1 MGSGSSGLKHS
12 SGSNRLLDGRGFL
25 SPARDF
31 YFRIQ
36 EMQKGRDT
44 QDIFVDAMAIFF
56 FALGVFTFASL
67 LIFSN
72 LVEIDVKGAMGNAGL
87 YVSHSLGSSFG
98 TLSFVFPA
106 LMLYASY
113 VIVKKRPARKIYWK
127 LGSTTLFLLS
137 SATLLGLV
145 YGKNSLLGY
154 SPAGG
159 WLGLAIS
166 REFTQ
171 NILGTFGTYIIVII
185 ITFLC
190 AIVMTETRIASIMK
204 ILESLVRAAHPFV
217 EGALKGASARIID
230 ALKRTAARG
239 GTQTKKKQDA
249 PKPTPASVRAK
260 TAAAEP
266 KQKHD
271 KKTDAEPQIVFTPP
285 APESRT
291 EPEPAEPESRW
302 LDHSLPSIDLLDPK
316 IGTSVEI
323 DKDAMYQKAALI
335 EEKLAD
341 FGVTGKVM
349 EIRPGPVITMF
360 EYKPAPGIK
369 INKISSLEGDLA
381 MGLKAFSIR
390 IIAPIPGKDVVGI
403 EVPNESRETVVL
415 RELFESSSFAEKR
428 SMLTIA
434 LGKDISGRPRYMDLQ
449 TAPHLMI
456 AGTTGS
462 GKSVLLNAAITS
474 LLYRATPYELKMIM
488 IDPKMLELSIYE
500 NIPHLLHPVVTES
513 KKAVAALKWLVVEMD
528 SRYKMLSEEGVRDI
542 DSYNRKLEALEIEE
556 KQLRW
561 LPYIVIIIDELAD
574 LMMVSPS
581 DVKDS
586 IIRLAQK
593 ARAAGIHIIVST
605 QRPSADV
612 VAGLIKAN
620 FPARIS
626 FLVSSKVDS
635 RIILDTGGAETLL
648 GKGDM
653 LFLTSGGGNLLRLQG
668 ALISDDERKRV
679 TDFLRS
685 QADPI
690 YIEEITKDDSEDES
704 AGVSDDEKDELYE
717 TALEIIAETG
727 QASIS
732 MIQRRLKI
740 GYNRAARIVEVM
752 EKEGLIGPQ
761 GAAGKPREVYVNMI
775 KTDAG
780 DPD

>member
-1 MGSGSSGLKHS
+1 M
-12 SGSNRLLDGRGFL
+12 
-25 SPARDF
+25 
-31 YFRIQ
+31 
-36 EMQKGRDT
+36 EKGKDT
-44 QDIFVDAMAIFF
+44 QGIFVDVMAVFF
-56 FALGVFTFASL
+56 FALGVFTFVSL
-67 LIFSN
+67 LVFSN
-72 LVEIDVKGAMGNAGL
+72 LLEIDAEGAMGNAGL

-98 TLSFVFPA
+98 VLSFVLPV
-106 LMLYASY
+106 LMFYSSY
-113 VIVKKRPARKIYWK
+113 VILRKQPAQKIYWK
-127 LGSTTLFLLS
+127 LGSTIIFLLS
-137 SATLLGLV
+137 STTLLGLV
-145 YGKNSLLGY
+145 YGKSSLLGY
-154 SPAGG
+154 SPAAG

-166 REFTQ
+166 RELAQ
-171 NILGTFGTYIIVII
+171 NILGTLGTYIIAIIVIFLSVII
-185 ITFLC
+185 TTETKIARVVQIIRFLC
-190 AIVMTETRIASIMK
+190 S
-204 ILESLVRAAHPFV
+204 
-217 EGALKGASARIID
+217 GALKKVFTAIATLRH
-230 ALKRTAARG
+230 TAAKKSRG
-239 GTQTKKKQDA
+239 RKKQDA
-249 PKPTPASVRAK
+249 PQTAPRTVRAP
-260 TAAAEP
+260 AATRKQEP
-266 KQKHD
+266 D
-271 KKTDAEPQIVFTPP
+271 RKTDAEPQIVFTPP
-285 APESRT
+285 APDTKAES
-291 EPEPAEPESRW
+291 EPPVSKSRS
-302 LDHSLPSIDLLDPK
+302 LDFSLPPIDLLDPK
-316 IGTSVEI
+316 IDTSVEI
-323 DKDAMYQKAALI
+323 DKEVMYHKATLI

-360 EYKPAPGIK
+360 EYRPAPGIK

-381 MGLKAFSIR
+381 MGLKALSIR

-415 RELFESSSFAEKR
+415 RELFESSSFMAQK

-434 LGKDISGRPRYMDLQ
+434 LGKDISGKPRYMDLQ

-474 LLYRATPYELKMIM
+474 LLYRATPHELKLIM

-500 NIPHLLHPVVTES
+500 DIPHLLHPVVTES
-513 KKAVAALKWLVVEMD
+513 KKAVAALKWLVEEMD
-528 SRYKMLSEEGVRDI
+528 SRYGMLSEEGVRDI
-542 DSYNRKLEALEIEE
+542 DSYNRKLEPLETEE

-561 LPYIVIIIDELAD
+561 LPYIVVIIDELAD

-620 FPARIS
+620 FPARVS

-653 LFLTSGGGNLLRLQG
+653 LFLASGGSNLLRLQG

-685 QADPI
+685 QADPV
-690 YIEEITKDDSEDES
+690 YIEEITRDDSDDEN
-704 AGVSDDEKDELYE
+704 AGVDEDEKDELYE
-717 TALEIIAETG
+717 TALGIIAETG

-740 GYNRAARIVEVM
+740 GYNRAARIVEIM

-775 KTDAG
+775 KADREN
-780 DPD
+780 PD

>member
-1 MGSGSSGLKHS
+1 MV
-12 SGSNRLLDGRGFL
+12 
-25 SPARDF
+25 RD
-31 YFRIQ
+31 
-36 EMQKGRDT
+36 RDT
-44 QDIFVDAMAIFF
+44 KDLFVEVMAVFF
-56 FALGVFTFASL
+56 FALAVFVFVSL
-67 LIFSN
+67 LVSSN
-72 LVEIDVKGAMGNAGL
+72 LIGIDTKNAMGNAGL
-87 YVSHSLGSSFG
+87 YTARSLGMSFG
-98 TLSFVFPA
+98 ALSFVFPV
-106 LMLYASY
+106 LMFYSSYAVFNKLS
-113 VIVKKRPARKIYWK
+113 ARTIYWK
-127 LGSTTLFLLS
+127 LFSTVVFLLS
-137 SATLLGLV
+137 STTLLGLSFAE
-145 YGKNSLLGY
+145 NSLLGY

-159 WLGLAIS
+159 WIGLAVS
-166 REFTQ
+166 REFNQ
-171 NILGTFGTYIIVII
+171 NISGTLGTYFIATVIM
-185 ITFLC
+185 FLSVLM
-190 AIVMTETRIASIMK
+190 ITETNIS
-204 ILESLVRAAHPFV
+204 RAVQIIHLLRT
-217 EGALKGASARIID
+217 ALKKIILYLN
-230 ALKRTAARG
+230 ALIPTVAENIRRAE
-239 GTQTKKKQDA
+239 KKQQG
-249 PKPTPASVRAK
+249 PRRPPQRTTPS
-260 TAAAEP
+260 TAE
-266 KQKHD
+266 
-271 KKTDAEPQIVFTPP
+271 KKSESMAQTHTEPQIVFTPTV
-285 APESRT
+285 PEKKS
-291 EPEPAEPESRW
+291 ESMTPVQQSTW
-302 LDHSLPSIDLLDPK
+302 LDFSLPPVDLLDPK
-316 IGTSVEI
+316 TETLIKI
-323 DKDAMYQKAALI
+323 DEEAMYQKASLI
-335 EEKLAD
+335 EQKLAD
-341 FGVTGKVM
+341 FGVKGKVM

-369 INKISSLEGDLA
+369 INKIASLEGDLA

-403 EVPNESRETVVL
+403 EVPNETRETVVL
-415 RELFESSSFAEKR
+415 RELFESSAFMQKK

-434 LGKDISGRPRYMDLQ
+434 LGKDISGRPRYMNLQ

-474 LLYRATPYELKMIM
+474 LLYGATPYELKMIM

-500 NIPHLLHPVVTES
+500 GIPHLLHPVVTES
-513 KKAVAALKWLVVEMD
+513 RKAVAALKWLVEEMD

-542 DSYNRKLEALEIEE
+542 ESYNRNLEALDIKE
-556 KQLRW
+556 KEMRW
-561 LPYIVIIIDELAD
+561 LPYIVVIIDELAD
-574 LMMVSPS
+574 LMMVAPG

-653 LFLTSGGGNLLRLQG
+653 LFLASGGSNLIRLQG

-685 QADPI
+685 QANPV
-690 YIEEITKDDSEDES
+690 YIEEITRDDSDDES
-704 AGVSDDEKDELYE
+704 GAAGEYEKDELYE

-727 QASIS
+727 QVSIS

-740 GYNRAARIVEVM
+740 GYNRAARIVETM

-761 GAAGKPREVYVNMI
+761 GAAGKPREVYVEMI
-775 KTDAG
+775 KTERSERN
-780 DPD
+780 

>member
-1 MGSGSSGLKHS
+1 
-12 SGSNRLLDGRGFL
+12 
-25 SPARDF
+25 
-31 YFRIQ
+31 
-36 EMQKGRDT
+36 MQKGRDT
-44 QDIFVDAMAIFF
+44 QGVFVDVMAVFF
-56 FALGVFTFASL
+56 FALGVFTFVSL
-67 LIFSN
+67 LVFSN
-72 LVEIDVKGAMGNAGL
+72 LIEIDVKGAMGGAGL

-98 TLSFVFPA
+98 TLSFVFPV
-106 LMLYASY
+106 LMFYASY
-113 VIVKKRPARKIYWK
+113 VILRKQPAKKIYWK
-127 LGSTTLFLLS
+127 LGSTIIFLLS
-137 SATLLGLV
+137 STTLLGLV
-145 YGKNSLLGY
+145 YGKSSLLGY

-166 REFTQ
+166 REFAQ
-171 NILGTFGTYIIVII
+171 NILGTFGTYIVVIIVIFLSVI
-185 ITFLC
+185 IT
-190 AIVMTETRIASIMK
+190 TETKIATVVK
-204 ILESLVRAAHPFV
+204 IIRLLFS
-217 EGALKGASARIID
+217 GALKAVLAPIGALR
-230 ALKRTAARG
+230 RTAARR
-239 GTQTKKKQDA
+239 GTRGKKRQDS
-249 PKPTPASVRAK
+249 PKATPSAAK
-260 TAAAEP
+260 TAPPER
-266 KQKHD
+266 KQQPDEKAD
-271 KKTDAEPQIVFTPP
+271 TEPQIVFTPP
-285 APESRT
+285 APDSKA
-291 EPEPAEPESRW
+291 EPAHTAPESRW
-302 LDHSLPSIDLLDPK
+302 LDFSLPGIDLLDPK
-316 IGTSVEI
+316 IDTSVEI
-323 DKDAMYQKAALI
+323 DKEAMYHKATLI

-381 MGLKAFSIR
+381 MGLKALSIR

-403 EVPNESRETVVL
+403 EVPNESREIVVL
-415 RELFESSSFAEKR
+415 RELFESSSFTEKK

-434 LGKDISGRPRYMDLQ
+434 LGKDISGKPRYMDLQ

-500 NIPHLLHPVVTES
+500 DIPHLLHPVVTES
-513 KKAVAALKWLVVEMD
+513 KKAVAALKWLVGEMD
-528 SRYKMLSEEGVRDI
+528 SRYRMLSEEGVRDI

-561 LPYIVIIIDELAD
+561 LPYIVVIIDELAD

-653 LFLTSGGGNLLRLQG
+653 LFLASGGSNLLRLQG

-685 QADPI
+685 QADPV
-690 YIEEITKDDSEDES
+690 YIEEITKDDPDDES
-704 AGVSDDEKDELYE
+704 AGVSEDEKDELYE
-717 TALEIIAETG
+717 TALGIIAETG

-740 GYNRAARIVEVM
+740 GYNRAARIVETM

-761 GAAGKPREVYVNMI
+761 GAAGKPREVYVDMI
-775 KTDAG
+775 KADRG
-780 DPD
+780 NSD

>member
-1 MGSGSSGLKHS
+1 MV
-12 SGSNRLLDGRGFL
+12 
-25 SPARDF
+25 RD
-31 YFRIQ
+31 
-36 EMQKGRDT
+36 RDT
-44 QDIFVDAMAIFF
+44 KDLFVEVMAVFF
-56 FALGVFTFASL
+56 FALAVFVFVSL
-67 LIFSN
+67 LVSSN
-72 LVEIDVKGAMGNAGL
+72 LIGIDTKNAMGNAGL
-87 YVSHSLGSSFG
+87 YTARSLGMSFG
-98 TLSFVFPA
+98 ALSFVFPV
-106 LMLYASY
+106 LMFYSSYAVFNKLS
-113 VIVKKRPARKIYWK
+113 ARTIYWK
-127 LGSTTLFLLS
+127 LFSTVVFLLS
-137 SATLLGLV
+137 STTLLGLSFAE
-145 YGKNSLLGY
+145 NSLLGY

-159 WLGLAIS
+159 WIGLAVS
-166 REFTQ
+166 REFNQ
-171 NILGTFGTYIIVII
+171 NISGTLGTYFIATVIM
-185 ITFLC
+185 FLSVLM
-190 AIVMTETRIASIMK
+190 ITETNIS
-204 ILESLVRAAHPFV
+204 RAVQIIHLLRT
-217 EGALKGASARIID
+217 ALKKIILYLN
-230 ALKRTAARG
+230 ALIPTVAENIRRAE
-239 GTQTKKKQDA
+239 KKQQG
-249 PKPTPASVRAK
+249 PRRPPQRTTPS
-260 TAAAEP
+260 TAE
-266 KQKHD
+266 
-271 KKTDAEPQIVFTPP
+271 KKSESMAQTHTEPQIVFTPTV
-285 APESRT
+285 PEKKS
-291 EPEPAEPESRW
+291 ESMTPVQQSTW
-302 LDHSLPSIDLLDPK
+302 LDFSLPPVDLLDPK
-316 IGTSVEI
+316 TESLIKI
-323 DKDAMYQKAALI
+323 DEEAMYQKASLI
-335 EEKLAD
+335 EQKLAD
-341 FGVTGKVM
+341 FGVKGKVM

-369 INKISSLEGDLA
+369 INKIASLEGDLA

-403 EVPNESRETVVL
+403 EVPNETRETVVL
-415 RELFESSSFAEKR
+415 RELFESSAFMQKK

-434 LGKDISGRPRYMDLQ
+434 LGKDISGRPRYMNLQ

-474 LLYRATPYELKMIM
+474 LLYGATPYELKMIM

-500 NIPHLLHPVVTES
+500 GIPHLLHPVVTES
-513 KKAVAALKWLVVEMD
+513 RKAVAALKWLVEEMD

-542 DSYNRKLEALEIEE
+542 ESYNRNLEALDIKE
-556 KQLRW
+556 KEMRW
-561 LPYIVIIIDELAD
+561 LPYIVVIIDELAD
-574 LMMVSPS
+574 LMMVAPG

-653 LFLTSGGGNLLRLQG
+653 LFLASGGSNLIRLQG

-685 QADPI
+685 QANPV
-690 YIEEITKDDSEDES
+690 YIEEITRDDSDDES
-704 AGVSDDEKDELYE
+704 GAAGEYEKDELYE

-727 QASIS
+727 QVSIS

-740 GYNRAARIVEVM
+740 GYNRAARIVETM

-761 GAAGKPREVYVNMI
+761 GAAGKPREVYVEMI
-775 KTDAG
+775 KTERSERN
-780 DPD
+780 

>member
-1 MGSGSSGLKHS
+1 MEKSK
-12 SGSNRLLDGRGFL
+12 
-25 SPARDF
+25 
-31 YFRIQ
+31 
-36 EMQKGRDT
+36 DT
-44 QDIFVDAMAIFF
+44 QGIFVDVMAVFF
-56 FALGVFTFASL
+56 FALGVFTFVSL
-67 LIFSN
+67 LVFSN
-72 LVEIDVKGAMGNAGL
+72 LLEIDAKGAMGNAGL

-98 TLSFVFPA
+98 TLSFVFPV
-106 LMLYASY
+106 LMFYASY
-113 VIVKKRPARKIYWK
+113 VILRKQPAQKIYWK
-127 LGSTTLFLLS
+127 LCSAIIFLLS
-137 SATLLGLV
+137 STTLLGLA
-145 YGKNSLLGY
+145 YGKSSLLGY

-159 WLGLAIS
+159 WLGLVIS
-166 REFTQ
+166 QEFTR
-171 NILGTFGTYIIVII
+171 NVSGTLGTYIIAIIVIFISVII
-185 ITFLC
+185 TTEIKLTRVAKIIRLLC
-190 AIVMTETRIASIMK
+190 S
-204 ILESLVRAAHPFV
+204 
-217 EGALKGASARIID
+217 GALKRILAPIGALRRAGAGKTPGR
-230 ALKRTAARG
+230 
-239 GTQTKKKQDA
+239 KKQDA
-249 PKPTPASVRAK
+249 PRTAPHETKAT
-260 TAAAEP
+260 TAAQKQEP
-266 KQKHD
+266 AGEI
-271 KKTDAEPQIVFTPP
+271 DAEPQIVFTPP
-285 APESRT
+285 APEKKA
-291 EPEPAEPESRW
+291 EEQPPAPENIW
-302 LDHSLPSIDLLDPK
+302 LDFSLPPIDLLDPK
-316 IGTSVEI
+316 IDTSVEI
-323 DKDAMYQKAALI
+323 DKDAMYQKATLI

-369 INKISSLEGDLA
+369 INRISSLEGDLA
-381 MGLKAFSIR
+381 MGLKALSIR

-403 EVPNESRETVVL
+403 EVPNESREIVVL
-415 RELFESSSFAEKR
+415 RELFESSSFAAQK

-434 LGKDISGRPRYMDLQ
+434 LGKDISGKPRYMDLQ

-474 LLYRATPYELKMIM
+474 LLYRATPYELKLIM

-500 NIPHLLHPVVTES
+500 DIPHLLHPVVTES
-513 KKAVAALKWLVVEMD
+513 KKAVAALKWLVEEMD
-528 SRYKMLSEEGVRDI
+528 SRYSMLSEEGVRDI

-561 LPYIVIIIDELAD
+561 LPYIVVIIDELAD
-574 LMMVSPS
+574 LMMVSPA

-653 LFLTSGGGNLLRLQG
+653 LFLTSGGANLLRLQG
-668 ALISDDERKRV
+668 ALISDDERKKV

-685 QADPI
+685 QADPV
-690 YIEEITKDDSEDES
+690 YIEEITRDDSDDES
-704 AGVSDDEKDELYE
+704 GGVSEDEKDELYE
-717 TALEIIAETG
+717 TALGIIAETG

-775 KTDAG
+775 KADRG
-780 DPD
+780 NSD

>member
-1 MGSGSSGLKHS
+1 
-12 SGSNRLLDGRGFL
+12 
-25 SPARDF
+25 
-31 YFRIQ
+31 
-36 EMQKGRDT
+36 MQKGKDT
-44 QDIFVDAMAIFF
+44 QGVFVDVMAVFF
-56 FALGVFTFASL
+56 FALGVFTFISL
-67 LIFSN
+67 LVSSN
-72 LVEIDVKGAMGNAGL
+72 LLEIDAEGAMGNAGL

-98 TLSFVFPA
+98 TLSFVFPV
-106 LMLYASY
+106 LMFYASY
-113 VIVKKRPARKIYWK
+113 MILRKQPAEKIYWK
-127 LGSTTLFLLS
+127 LFSTIIFLLS
-137 SATLLGLV
+137 SATVLGLA

-166 REFTQ
+166 REFAQ
-171 NILGTFGTYIIVII
+171 NILGTLGTYIIAIIVIFLSVVITTETKITRVMQI
-185 ITFLC
+185 IRFLC
-190 AIVMTETRIASIMK
+190 S
-204 ILESLVRAAHPFV
+204 
-217 EGALKGASARIID
+217 GALKKVFAPIGALR
-230 ALKRTAARG
+230 RTGAKKNRG
-239 GTQTKKKQDA
+239 RKKPDA
-249 PKPTPASVRAK
+249 PQAPPRAAK
-260 TAAAEP
+260 APAAAQKQEP
-266 KQKHD
+266 
-271 KKTDAEPQIVFTPP
+271 DAEPQIVFTPP
-285 APESRT
+285 APDKKAEA
-291 EPEPAEPESRW
+291 EPPVPESRW
-302 LDHSLPSIDLLDPK
+302 LDFSLPPVDLLDPK
-316 IGTSVEI
+316 IDTSVEI
-323 DKDAMYQKAALI
+323 DKEAMYQKATLI

-369 INKISSLEGDLA
+369 INRISSLEGDLA
-381 MGLKAFSIR
+381 MGLKALSIR

-403 EVPNESRETVVL
+403 EVPNESREIVVL
-415 RELFESSSFAEKR
+415 RELFESSSFTAQK

-434 LGKDISGRPRYMDLQ
+434 LGKDISGKPRYMDLQ

-474 LLYRATPYELKMIM
+474 LLYRATPYELKLIM

-500 NIPHLLHPVVTES
+500 DIPHLLHPVVTES
-513 KKAVAALKWLVVEMD
+513 KKAVAALRWLVEEMD
-528 SRYKMLSEEGVRDI
+528 SRYSMLSEEGVRDI
-542 DSYNRKLEALEIEE
+542 DSYNKKLEKLEIEE

-561 LPYIVIIIDELAD
+561 LPYIVVIIDELAD
-574 LMMVSPS
+574 LMMVSPA

-653 LFLTSGGGNLLRLQG
+653 LFLTSGGSNLLRLQG
-668 ALISDDERKRV
+668 ALISDDERKQV

-685 QADPI
+685 QANPV
-690 YIEEITKDDSEDES
+690 YIEEITKDDSDDES
-704 AGVSDDEKDELYE
+704 SGVSEDEKDELYE
-717 TALEIIAETG
+717 TALGIIAETG
-727 QASIS
+727 QVSIS

-761 GAAGKPREVYVNMI
+761 GAAGKPREVYVDMI
-775 KTDAG
+775 KADRG
-780 DPD
+780 SSD

>member
-1 MGSGSSGLKHS
+1 
-12 SGSNRLLDGRGFL
+12 
-25 SPARDF
+25 
-31 YFRIQ
+31 
-36 EMQKGRDT
+36 
-44 QDIFVDAMAIFF
+44 
-56 FALGVFTFASL
+56 
-67 LIFSN
+67 
-72 LVEIDVKGAMGNAGL
+72 
-87 YVSHSLGSSFG
+87 
-98 TLSFVFPA
+98 
-106 LMLYASY
+106 
-113 VIVKKRPARKIYWK
+113 
-127 LGSTTLFLLS
+127 
-137 SATLLGLV
+137 
-145 YGKNSLLGY
+145 
-154 SPAGG
+154 
-159 WLGLAIS
+159 
-166 REFTQ
+166 
-171 NILGTFGTYIIVII
+171 
-185 ITFLC
+185 
-190 AIVMTETRIASIMK
+190 
-204 ILESLVRAAHPFV
+204 
-217 EGALKGASARIID
+217 
-230 ALKRTAARG
+230 
-239 GTQTKKKQDA
+239 
-249 PKPTPASVRAK
+249 
-260 TAAAEP
+260 
-266 KQKHD
+266 
-271 KKTDAEPQIVFTPP
+271 
-285 APESRT
+285 
-291 EPEPAEPESRW
+291 
-302 LDHSLPSIDLLDPK
+302 
-316 IGTSVEI
+316 
-323 DKDAMYQKAALI
+323 MYQKATLI

-381 MGLKAFSIR
+381 MGLKALSIR

-403 EVPNESRETVVL
+403 EVPNESREIVVL
-415 RELFESSSFAEKR
+415 RELFESSSFTEKK
-428 SMLTIA
+428 SMLTVA
-434 LGKDISGRPRYMDLQ
+434 LGKDISGKPRYMDLQ

-500 NIPHLLHPVVTES
+500 DIPHLLHPVVTES
-513 KKAVAALKWLVVEMD
+513 KKAVAALKWLVGEMD
-528 SRYKMLSEEGVRDI
+528 SRYRMLSEEGVRDI

-561 LPYIVIIIDELAD
+561 LPYIVVIIDELAD

-653 LFLTSGGGNLLRLQG
+653 LFLTSGGSNLLRLQG

-685 QADPI
+685 QADPV
-690 YIEEITKDDSEDES
+690 YIEEITKDDPDDEN
-704 AGVSDDEKDELYE
+704 AGVSEDEKDELYE
-717 TALEIIAETG
+717 TALGIIAETG

-740 GYNRAARIVEVM
+740 GYNRAARIVETM

-761 GAAGKPREVYVNMI
+761 GAAGKPREVYVDMI
-775 KTDAG
+775 KVDRG
-780 DPD
+780 NSD

>member
-1 MGSGSSGLKHS
+1 MK
-12 SGSNRLLDGRGFL
+12 
-25 SPARDF
+25 
-31 YFRIQ
+31 
-36 EMQKGRDT
+36 KGKDT
-44 QDIFVDAMAIFF
+44 QGIFVDVMAVLF

-72 LVEIDVKGAMGNAGL
+72 LFEIDVKGAMGGAGL

-98 TLSFVFPA
+98 TLCFVFPV
-106 LMLYASY
+106 LMFYASY
-113 VIVKKRPARKIYWK
+113 VILRKQPAQKIYWK
-127 LGSTTLFLLS
+127 LFSTIIFLLS

-166 REFTQ
+166 REFAQ
-171 NILGTFGTYIIVII
+171 NILGTLGTYIIVII
-185 ITFLC
+185 VIFLSVIIT
-190 AIVMTETRIASIMK
+190 TETKIAAVAK
-204 ILESLVRAAHPFV
+204 IIRLLFS
-217 EGALKGASARIID
+217 GALKGISGPIG
-230 ALKRTAARG
+230 ALRRTAARRR
-239 GTQTKKKQDA
+239 TRRKKKQDT
-249 PKPTPASVRAK
+249 PKATPSAAKTPA
-260 TAAAEP
+260 AEH
-266 KQKHD
+266 KQQAD
-271 KKTDAEPQIVFTPP
+271 TEPQIVFTPP
-285 APESRT
+285 APDEKT
-291 EPEPAEPESRW
+291 EPAHAAPESKW
-302 LDHSLPSIDLLDPK
+302 LDFPLPSIDLLDPK
-316 IGTSVEI
+316 IDTSVEI
-323 DKDAMYQKAALI
+323 DKESMYQKATLI

-369 INKISSLEGDLA
+369 INKIASLEGDLA
-381 MGLKAFSIR
+381 MGLKALSIR

-403 EVPNESRETVVL
+403 EVPNESREIVVL
-415 RELFESSSFAEKR
+415 RELFESSSFAEKK
-428 SMLTIA
+428 SMLTLA
-434 LGKDISGRPRYMDLQ
+434 LGKDISGKPRYMNLQ

-500 NIPHLLHPVVTES
+500 DIPHLLHPVVTES
-513 KKAVAALKWLVVEMD
+513 KKAVAALKWLVGEMD
-528 SRYKMLSEEGVRDI
+528 SRYRMLSEEGVRDI
-542 DSYNRKLEALEIEE
+542 DSYNRKLEELEVEE

-685 QADPI
+685 QANPI
-690 YIEEITKDDSEDES
+690 YIEEITKDDSDDEN
-704 AGVSDDEKDELYE
+704 AGVSEDEKDELYE
-717 TALEIIAETG
+717 TALGIIAETG

-740 GYNRAARIVEVM
+740 GYNRAARIVETM

-761 GAAGKPREVYVNMI
+761 GAAGKPREVYVDMI
-775 KTDAG
+775 KADRG
-780 DPD
+780 NSD

>member
-1 MGSGSSGLKHS
+1 
-12 SGSNRLLDGRGFL
+12 
-25 SPARDF
+25 
-31 YFRIQ
+31 
-36 EMQKGRDT
+36 MQKGKDT
-44 QDIFVDAMAIFF
+44 QGVFVDVMAVFF
-56 FALGVFTFASL
+56 FALGVFTFVSL
-67 LIFSN
+67 LVFSN
-72 LVEIDVKGAMGNAGL
+72 LLEIDVRGTMGDAGL
-87 YVSHSLGSSFG
+87 YVSRSLGSSFG
-98 TLSFVFPA
+98 TLSFVFPV
-106 LMLYASY
+106 LMFYASY
-113 VIVKKRPARKIYWK
+113 VILRKQPAQKIYWK
-127 LGSTTLFLLS
+127 LCSTIVFLLS
-137 SATLLGLV
+137 STTLLGLI
-145 YGKNSLLGY
+145 YGKGSLLGY

-166 REFTQ
+166 REFAQ

-185 ITFLC
+185 IIFLSV
-190 AIVMTETRIASIMK
+190 IITTETK
-204 ILESLVRAAHPFV
+204 ITRVAQIIRFVFSGGLKKAFAPIGALRRAA
-217 EGALKGASARIID
+217 A
-230 ALKRTAARG
+230 
-239 GTQTKKKQDA
+239 TQTRGRKKQDA
-249 PKPTPASVRAK
+249 PQTAPSTAKAPPAAQK
-260 TAAAEP
+260 QEP
-266 KQKHD
+266 D
-271 KKTDAEPQIVFTPP
+271 GKTDAEPQIVFTPP
-285 APESRT
+285 APDKKAEA
-291 EPEPAEPESRW
+291 EPAAPESRW
-302 LDHSLPSIDLLDPK
+302 LDFSLPPIDLLDPK
-316 IGTSVEI
+316 IDTSVEI
-323 DKDAMYQKAALI
+323 DKEAMYQKATLI

-381 MGLKAFSIR
+381 MGLKALSIR

-403 EVPNESRETVVL
+403 EVPNESREIVVL
-415 RELFESSSFAEKR
+415 RELFESGSFMAQK

-434 LGKDISGRPRYMDLQ
+434 LGKDISGKPRYMDLQ

-474 LLYRATPYELKMIM
+474 LLYRATPYELKLIM

-500 NIPHLLHPVVTES
+500 DIPHLLHPVVTES
-513 KKAVAALKWLVVEMD
+513 KKAVAALRWLVSEMD
-528 SRYKMLSEEGVRDI
+528 SRYSMLSEEGVRDI
-542 DSYNRKLEALEIEE
+542 DSYNRKLETLEIEE

-561 LPYIVIIIDELAD
+561 LPYIVVIIDELAD
-574 LMMVSPS
+574 LMMVSPT

-653 LFLTSGGGNLLRLQG
+653 LFLASGGANLLRLQG

-685 QADPI
+685 QANPV
-690 YIEEITKDDSEDES
+690 YIEEITRDDPDDES
-704 AGVSDDEKDELYE
+704 AGVSEDEKDELYE
-717 TALEIIAETG
+717 TALGIIAETG

-761 GAAGKPREVYVNMI
+761 GAAGKPREVYVDMI
-775 KTDAG
+775 KADRG
-780 DPD
+780 SSD

>member
-1 MGSGSSGLKHS
+1 M
-12 SGSNRLLDGRGFL
+12 
-25 SPARDF
+25 
-31 YFRIQ
+31 
-36 EMQKGRDT
+36 EKGKNT
-44 QDIFVDAMAIFF
+44 QGVFVDVMAVFF
-56 FALGVFTFASL
+56 FALGVFTFVSL
-67 LIFSN
+67 LVFSN
-72 LVEIDVKGAMGNAGL
+72 LLEIDVKGAMGDAGL
-87 YVSHSLGSSFG
+87 YVSGSLGNSFG
-98 TLSFVFPA
+98 MLSFVFPV
-106 LMLYASY
+106 LMFYASY
-113 VIVKKRPARKIYWK
+113 VILRKRPARKIYWK
-127 LGSTTLFLLS
+127 LGSTIIFLLS
-137 SATLLGLV
+137 STTLLGLV
-145 YGKNSLLGY
+145 YGKSSLLGY

-166 REFTQ
+166 REFAQ
-171 NILGTFGTYIIVII
+171 NILGTLGTYIVVII
-185 ITFLC
+185 VLFLSV
-190 AIVMTETRIASIMK
+190 IVTTETKIATVVK
-204 ILESLVRAAHPFV
+204 IVRRLCS
-217 EGALKGASARIID
+217 GALKAASAQAGAMRR
-230 ALKRTAARG
+230 AAARRSTRAKKKREAPRTA
-239 GTQTKKKQDA
+239 
-249 PKPTPASVRAK
+249 P
-260 TAAAEP
+260 AAAKAPPAAPRPEAGGEAG
-266 KQKHD
+266 
-271 KKTDAEPQIVFTPP
+271 AEPQIVFTPP
-285 APESRT
+285 APDKED
-291 EPEPAEPESRW
+291 EPAPAAPESRW
-302 LDHSLPSIDLLDPK
+302 LDFSLPPIDLLDPK
-316 IGTSVEI
+316 IDTSVEV
-323 DKDAMYQKAALI
+323 DKDAMYSKATLI

-381 MGLKAFSIR
+381 MGLKALSIR

-403 EVPNESRETVVL
+403 EVPNESREIVVL
-415 RELFESSSFAEKR
+415 RELFESASFAEKK
-428 SMLTIA
+428 SMLTVA
-434 LGKDISGRPRYMDLQ
+434 LGKDISGKPRYMDLQ

-500 NIPHLLHPVVTES
+500 DIPHLLHPVVTES
-513 KKAVAALKWLVVEMD
+513 KKAVAALKWLVGEMD
-528 SRYKMLSEEGVRDI
+528 SRYRMLSEEGVRDI
-542 DSYNRKLEALEIEE
+542 DSYNRKLEALEAEE

-561 LPYIVIIIDELAD
+561 LPYIVVIIDELAD

-653 LFLTSGGGNLLRLQG
+653 LFLASGGGNLTRLQG

-685 QADPI
+685 EADPV
-690 YIEEITKDDSEDES
+690 YIEEITRDDPEDEGTGIS
-704 AGVSDDEKDELYE
+704 EDEKDELYE
-717 TALEIIAETG
+717 TALGIIAETG

-740 GYNRAARIVEVM
+740 GYNRAARIVEIM

-761 GAAGKPREVYVNMI
+761 GAAGKPREVYVDMI
-775 KTDAG
+775 RADGG
-780 DPD
+780 DRD

>member
-1 MGSGSSGLKHS
+1 
-12 SGSNRLLDGRGFL
+12 
-25 SPARDF
+25 
-31 YFRIQ
+31 
-36 EMQKGRDT
+36 
-44 QDIFVDAMAIFF
+44 MAVFF
-56 FALGVFTFASL
+56 FALGVFTFVSL
-67 LIFSN
+67 LVSSN
-72 LVEIDVKGAMGNAGL
+72 LLEIDAEGAMGNVGL

-98 TLSFVFPA
+98 TLSFVFPV
-106 LMLYASY
+106 LMFYAAY
-113 VIVKKRPARKIYWK
+113 MILRKQPAEKIYWK
-127 LGSTTLFLLS
+127 LFSTIIFLLS
-137 SATLLGLV
+137 SATVLGLA
-145 YGKNSLLGY
+145 YGKSSLMGY

-166 REFTQ
+166 REFAQ
-171 NILGTFGTYIIVII
+171 NILGTLGTYIIAIIVIFLSVV
-185 ITFLC
+185 IT
-190 AIVMTETRIASIMK
+190 TETK
-204 ILESLVRAAHPFV
+204 ITRVVQIIRSLCSS
-217 EGALKGASARIID
+217 ALKKVFTPIE
-230 ALKRTAARG
+230 ALRRTAARKPLG
-239 GTQTKKKQDA
+239 RKKPDA
-249 PKPTPASVRAK
+249 PQVPPRAAKAPTATQKP
-260 TAAAEP
+260 EP
-266 KQKHD
+266 D
-271 KKTDAEPQIVFTPP
+271 GKTDTEPQIVFTPP
-285 APESRT
+285 APDKKT
-291 EPEPAEPESRW
+291 EPEPSAPESRW
-302 LDHSLPSIDLLDPK
+302 LDFSLPPIDLLDPK
-316 IGTSVEI
+316 IDTSVEI
-323 DKDAMYQKAALI
+323 DKEAMYQKASLI

-341 FGVTGKVM
+341 FGVTGKIM

-369 INKISSLEGDLA
+369 INRISSLEGDLA
-381 MGLKAFSIR
+381 MGLKALSIR

-415 RELFESSSFAEKR
+415 RELFESSSFMAQK

-434 LGKDISGRPRYMDLQ
+434 LGKDISGKPRYMDLQ

-474 LLYRATPYELKMIM
+474 LLYRATPYELKLIM

-500 NIPHLLHPVVTES
+500 DIPHLLHPVVTES
-513 KKAVAALKWLVVEMD
+513 KKAVAALRWLVEEMD
-528 SRYKMLSEEGVRDI
+528 SRYSMLSEEGVRDI
-542 DSYNRKLEALEIEE
+542 DSYNKKLETLEIEE

-561 LPYIVIIIDELAD
+561 LPYIVVIIDELAD
-574 LMMVSPS
+574 LMMVSPA

-653 LFLTSGGGNLLRLQG
+653 LFLTSGGSNLLRLQG

-685 QADPI
+685 QANPV
-690 YIEEITKDDSEDES
+690 YIEEITKDDSDDES
-704 AGVSDDEKDELYE
+704 LGVSEDEKDELYE
-717 TALEIIAETG
+717 TALGVIAETG
-727 QASIS
+727 QVSIS

-761 GAAGKPREVYVNMI
+761 GAAGKPREVYVDMI
-775 KTDAG
+775 KADRG
-780 DPD
+780 SLD

>member
-1 MGSGSSGLKHS
+1 M
-12 SGSNRLLDGRGFL
+12 
-25 SPARDF
+25 
-31 YFRIQ
+31 
-36 EMQKGRDT
+36 
-44 QDIFVDAMAIFF
+44 MAVLF

-72 LVEIDVKGAMGNAGL
+72 LFEIDVKGAMGGAGL

-98 TLSFVFPA
+98 TLCFVFPV
-106 LMLYASY
+106 LMFYASY
-113 VIVKKRPARKIYWK
+113 VILRKQPAQKIYWK
-127 LGSTTLFLLS
+127 LFSTIIFLLS

-166 REFTQ
+166 REFAQ
-171 NILGTFGTYIIVII
+171 NILGTLGTYIIAIIVIFLSVII
-185 ITFLC
+185 T
-190 AIVMTETRIASIMK
+190 TETKIAAVAK
-204 ILESLVRAAHPFV
+204 IIRLLFS
-217 EGALKGASARIID
+217 GALKGISGPIG
-230 ALKRTAARG
+230 ALRRTAVRRR
-239 GTQTKKKQDA
+239 TRRKKKQDT
-249 PKPTPASVRAK
+249 PKATPSAAKTPA
-260 TAAAEP
+260 AEH
-266 KQKHD
+266 KQQAG
-271 KKTDAEPQIVFTPP
+271 TEPQIVFTPP
-285 APESRT
+285 APDEKT
-291 EPEPAEPESRW
+291 EPAHAAPESKW
-302 LDHSLPSIDLLDPK
+302 LDFPLPSIDLLDPK
-316 IGTSVEI
+316 IDTSVEI
-323 DKDAMYQKAALI
+323 DKESMYQKATLI

-369 INKISSLEGDLA
+369 INKIASLEGDLA
-381 MGLKAFSIR
+381 MGLKALSIR

-403 EVPNESRETVVL
+403 EVPNESREIVVL
-415 RELFESSSFAEKR
+415 RELFESSSFAEKK
-428 SMLTIA
+428 SMLTVA
-434 LGKDISGRPRYMDLQ
+434 LGKDISGKPRYMNLQ

-500 NIPHLLHPVVTES
+500 DIPHLLHPVVTES
-513 KKAVAALKWLVVEMD
+513 KKAVAALKWLVGEMD
-528 SRYKMLSEEGVRDI
+528 SRYRMLSEEGVRDI
-542 DSYNRKLEALEIEE
+542 DSYNRKLEELEVEE

-685 QADPI
+685 QANPI
-690 YIEEITKDDSEDES
+690 YIEEITKDDSDDEN
-704 AGVSDDEKDELYE
+704 AGVSEDEKDELYE
-717 TALEIIAETG
+717 TALGIIAETG

-740 GYNRAARIVEVM
+740 GYNRAARIVETM

-761 GAAGKPREVYVNMI
+761 GAAGKPREVYVDMI
-775 KTDAG
+775 KADRG
-780 DPD
+780 NSD

>member
-1 MGSGSSGLKHS
+1 MEKSK
-12 SGSNRLLDGRGFL
+12 
-25 SPARDF
+25 
-31 YFRIQ
+31 
-36 EMQKGRDT
+36 DT
-44 QDIFVDAMAIFF
+44 QGIFVDVMAVFF
-56 FALGVFTFASL
+56 FALGVFTFVSL
-67 LIFSN
+67 LAFSD
-72 LVEIDVKGAMGNAGL
+72 LLEIDVKGAMGGTGL

-98 TLSFVFPA
+98 TLSFVFPV
-106 LMLYASY
+106 LMFYASY
-113 VIVKKRPARKIYWK
+113 VILRKQPAQKIYWK
-127 LGSTTLFLLS
+127 LFSTIIFLLS
-137 SATLLGLV
+137 STTLLGLV
-145 YGKNSLLGY
+145 YGKSSLLGY

-166 REFTQ
+166 RELAQ
-171 NILGTFGTYIIVII
+171 NILGTFGTYIIAIIVIFISVII
-185 ITFLC
+185 T
-190 AIVMTETRIASIMK
+190 TGTKIATVVK
-204 ILESLVRAAHPFV
+204 IIRLLFS
-217 EGALKGASARIID
+217 GALKGISASVG
-230 ALKRTAARG
+230 ALRRTAARR
-239 GTQTKKKQDA
+239 GTRGKKRQDV
-249 PKPTPASVRAK
+249 PKATPSAAKTPA
-260 TAAAEP
+260 AEH
-266 KQKHD
+266 KQQAD
-271 KKTDAEPQIVFTPP
+271 TEPQIVFTPP
-285 APESRT
+285 APDKKT
-291 EPEPAEPESRW
+291 EPAPAAPESKW
-302 LDHSLPSIDLLDPK
+302 LDFPLPSIDLLDPK
-316 IGTSVEI
+316 IDMSVEI
-323 DKDAMYQKAALI
+323 DKESMYQKATLI

-381 MGLKAFSIR
+381 MGLKALSIR

-415 RELFESSSFAEKR
+415 RELFESSSFAEKK
-428 SMLTIA
+428 SMLTVA
-434 LGKDISGRPRYMDLQ
+434 LGKDISGKPRYMNLQ

-500 NIPHLLHPVVTES
+500 DIPHLLHPVVTES
-513 KKAVAALKWLVVEMD
+513 KKAVAALKWLVGEMD
-528 SRYKMLSEEGVRDI
+528 SRYRMLSEEGVRDI
-542 DSYNRKLEALEIEE
+542 DSYNRKLETLEIEE

-561 LPYIVIIIDELAD
+561 LPYIVVIIDELAD

-653 LFLTSGGGNLLRLQG
+653 LFLASGGGNLLRLQG

-685 QADPI
+685 QANPV
-690 YIEEITKDDSEDES
+690 YIEEITKDDSDDES
-704 AGVSDDEKDELYE
+704 AGVSEDEKDELYE
-717 TALEIIAETG
+717 TALGIIAETG

-740 GYNRAARIVEVM
+740 GYNRAARIVETM

-775 KTDAG
+775 KADRG
-780 DPD
+780 NPD

>member
-1 MGSGSSGLKHS
+1 M
-12 SGSNRLLDGRGFL
+12 
-25 SPARDF
+25 
-31 YFRIQ
+31 
-36 EMQKGRDT
+36 EKGKDT
-44 QDIFVDAMAIFF
+44 QGVFVDVMAVFF
-56 FALGVFTFASL
+56 FALGVFTFVSL
-67 LIFSN
+67 LVFSN
-72 LVEIDVKGAMGNAGL
+72 LLEIDVKGTMGDAGL
-87 YVSHSLGSSFG
+87 YMSHSLGSSFG
-98 TLSFVFPA
+98 TLSFVFPV
-106 LMLYASY
+106 LMFYASY
-113 VIVKKRPARKIYWK
+113 VILRKRPAEKIYWK
-127 LGSTTLFLLS
+127 LFSTIIFLLS
-137 SATLLGLV
+137 STTLLGLV
-145 YGKNSLLGY
+145 YGKSSLLGY

-166 REFTQ
+166 REFAQ
-171 NILGTFGTYIIVII
+171 NILGTLGAYIVAIIVIFLSVI
-185 ITFLC
+185 IT
-190 AIVMTETRIASIMK
+190 TETKIASIVK
-204 ILESLVRAAHPFV
+204 IIRLLCSGLLKGVLAPI
-217 EGALKGASARIID
+217 GALR
-230 ALKRTAARG
+230 RTAARRKPRK
-239 GTQTKKKQDA
+239 KKKQDA
-249 PKPTPASVRAK
+249 PKATPSAARAPA
-260 TAAAEP
+260 TP
-266 KQKHD
+266 QKQESD
-271 KKTDAEPQIVFTPP
+271 GKTDAEPQIVFTPP
-285 APESRT
+285 TPDKKTEAEPAAPES
-291 EPEPAEPESRW
+291 SW
-302 LDHSLPSIDLLDPK
+302 LDFSLPPIDLLDPK
-316 IGTSVEI
+316 IDTSVEI
-323 DKDAMYQKAALI
+323 DKEAMYHKATLI

-369 INKISSLEGDLA
+369 INRISSLEGDLA
-381 MGLKAFSIR
+381 MGLKALSIR

-403 EVPNESRETVVL
+403 EVPNESREIVVL
-415 RELFESSSFAEKR
+415 RELFESSSFAAQK

-434 LGKDISGRPRYMDLQ
+434 LGKDISGKPHYMDLQ

-500 NIPHLLHPVVTES
+500 DIPHLLHPVVTES
-513 KKAVAALKWLVVEMD
+513 KKAVAALRWLVGEMD
-528 SRYKMLSEEGVRDI
+528 SRYSMLSEEGVRDI
-542 DSYNRKLEALEIEE
+542 DSYNRKLETLEIEE

-561 LPYIVIIIDELAD
+561 LPYIVVIIDELAD
-574 LMMVSPS
+574 LMMVSPT

-653 LFLTSGGGNLLRLQG
+653 LFLTSGGANLLRLQG

-685 QADPI
+685 QANPV
-690 YIEEITKDDSEDES
+690 YIEEITKDDSDDEN
-704 AGVSDDEKDELYE
+704 AGVSEDEKDELYE
-717 TALEIIAETG
+717 TALDIIAETG

-775 KTDAG
+775 KADRG
-780 DPD
+780 NSD

>member
-1 MGSGSSGLKHS
+1 MEKSKDTQSLFVEVMAVFFFTLGILTFISLLAFSDLFDIDAKGTMGNMGS
-12 SGSNRLLDGRGFL
+12 
-25 SPARDF
+25 
-31 YFRIQ
+31 
-36 EMQKGRDT
+36 
-44 QDIFVDAMAIFF
+44 
-56 FALGVFTFASL
+56 
-67 LIFSN
+67 
-72 LVEIDVKGAMGNAGL
+72 
-87 YVSHSLGSSFG
+87 YVSQSLGNSFG
-98 TLSFVFPA
+98 MLSFVFPA
-106 LMLYASY
+106 LMFYSSY
-113 VIVKKRPARKIYWK
+113 LILKKQPAQKIYWK
-127 LGSTTLFLLS
+127 LFSTIIFLLS
-137 SATLLGLV
+137 STTLLGLA
-145 YGKNSLLGY
+145 YGKSSLLGY
-154 SPAGG
+154 APAGG
-159 WLGLAIS
+159 WIGLAVS
-166 REFTQ
+166 REFSQ
-171 NILGTFGTYIIVII
+171 NISGTLGTYIIAVIVIFLSVII
-185 ITFLC
+185 T
-190 AIVMTETRIASIMK
+190 TETKLSQVAKFTLMLLSVVLK
-204 ILESLVRAAHPFV
+204 KVLALTSVLKRAA
-217 EGALKGASARIID
+217 ARKIRI
-230 ALKRTAARG
+230 
-239 GTQTKKKQDA
+239 KKKTR
-249 PKPTPASVRAK
+249 KHPTPIRAEK
-260 TAAAEP
+260 PLEAVE
-266 KQKHD
+266 KQQESDHG
-271 KKTDAEPQIVFTPP
+271 TDAEPQIVLTSPYEEKKTEAQSSTP
-285 APESRT
+285 EN
-291 EPEPAEPESRW
+291 RW
-302 LDHSLPSIDLLDPK
+302 LDFSLPSIDLLDPK
-316 IGTSVEI
+316 IQTSEEI
-323 DKDAMYQKAALI
+323 DKEAMYQKATLI
-335 EEKLAD
+335 EEKLSD

-381 MGLKAFSIR
+381 MGLKAVSIR

-403 EVPNESRETVVL
+403 EVPNENREVVVL
-415 RELFESSSFAEKR
+415 RELFESSSFTQKK

-434 LGKDISGRPRYMDLQ
+434 LGKDISGKPRYMNLQ

-474 LLYRATPYELKMIM
+474 MLYRATPYELKLIM

-513 KKAVAALKWLVVEMD
+513 KKAVAALKWLVQEMD
-528 SRYKMLSEEGVRDI
+528 SRYRMLSEEGVRDI
-542 DSYNRKLEALEIEE
+542 DSYNNKLETLDTEE

-561 LPYIVIIIDELAD
+561 LPYIVVIIDELAD
-574 LMMVSPS
+574 LMMVAPS

-685 QADPI
+685 QANPI
-690 YIEEITKDDSEDES
+690 YIEEITKDDSDDES
-704 AGVSDDEKDELYE
+704 KGVSEDEKDELYE
-717 TALEIIAETG
+717 TALAIISETG
-727 QASIS
+727 QVSIS
-732 MIQRRLKI
+732 MIQRKLKI
-740 GYNRAARIVEVM
+740 GYNRAARIVEIM

-761 GAAGKPREVYVNMI
+761 GAAGKPREVYMDMI
-775 KTDAG
+775 NADRRNL
-780 DPD
+780 D

>member
-1 MGSGSSGLKHS
+1 M
-12 SGSNRLLDGRGFL
+12 
-25 SPARDF
+25 
-31 YFRIQ
+31 
-36 EMQKGRDT
+36 EKGKDT
-44 QDIFVDAMAIFF
+44 QGVFIDVMAVFF
-56 FALGVFTFASL
+56 FALGVFTFVSL
-67 LIFSN
+67 LVFSN
-72 LVEIDVKGAMGNAGL
+72 LLEIDVKGAMGGAGL
-87 YVSHSLGSSFG
+87 YVSQSLGSSFG
-98 TLSFVFPA
+98 TLSFVFPV
-106 LMLYASY
+106 LMFYASY
-113 VIVKKRPARKIYWK
+113 VILRKQPAQKIYWK
-127 LGSTTLFLLS
+127 LFSTITFLLS
-137 SATLLGLV
+137 STTLLGLV
-145 YGKNSLLGY
+145 YGKSSLLGY

-166 REFTQ
+166 REFAQ
-171 NILGTFGTYIIVII
+171 NILGTFGTYIVVIIVIFLSVI
-185 ITFLC
+185 IT
-190 AIVMTETRIASIMK
+190 TETKIATVVRIIRLLFS
-204 ILESLVRAAHPFV
+204 
-217 EGALKGASARIID
+217 GALKGISAPIGALRRAAARRSARG
-230 ALKRTAARG
+230 R
-239 GTQTKKKQDA
+239 KKQDIPKATPSA
-249 PKPTPASVRAK
+249 PKTPAAEHKQVRDGKAD
-260 TAAAEP
+260 T
-266 KQKHD
+266 
-271 KKTDAEPQIVFTPP
+271 EPQIVFTPP
-285 APESRT
+285 VPDKKDEPSPAASESK
-291 EPEPAEPESRW
+291 W
-302 LDHSLPSIDLLDPK
+302 LDFSLPSIDLLDPK
-316 IGTSVEI
+316 IDTSVEI
-323 DKDAMYQKAALI
+323 DKEAMYQKATLI

-381 MGLKAFSIR
+381 MGLKALSIR

-403 EVPNESRETVVL
+403 EVPNESREIVVL
-415 RELFESSSFAEKR
+415 RELFESSSFTEKK

-434 LGKDISGRPRYMDLQ
+434 LGKDISGKPRYMDLQ

-500 NIPHLLHPVVTES
+500 DIPHLLHPVVTES
-513 KKAVAALKWLVVEMD
+513 RKAVAALKWLVGEMD
-528 SRYKMLSEEGVRDI
+528 SRYRMLSEEGVRDI

-561 LPYIVIIIDELAD
+561 LPYIVVIIDELAD
-574 LMMVSPS
+574 LMMVSPT

-648 GKGDM
+648 GRGDM
-653 LFLTSGGGNLLRLQG
+653 LFLASGGSNLLRLQG

-685 QADPI
+685 QADPV
-690 YIEEITKDDSEDES
+690 YIEEITKDDPDDES
-704 AGVSDDEKDELYE
+704 AGVSEDEKDELYE
-717 TALEIIAETG
+717 TALGIIAETG

-740 GYNRAARIVEVM
+740 GYNRAARIVETM

-775 KTDAG
+775 KADRG
-780 DPD
+780 NPD

>member
-1 MGSGSSGLKHS
+1 
-12 SGSNRLLDGRGFL
+12 
-25 SPARDF
+25 
-31 YFRIQ
+31 
-36 EMQKGRDT
+36 MQKGKDT
-44 QDIFVDAMAIFF
+44 QGVFVDVMAVFF
-56 FALGVFTFASL
+56 FALGIFTFISL
-67 LIFSN
+67 LVSSN
-72 LVEIDVKGAMGNAGL
+72 LLEIDAEGAMGNAGL

-98 TLSFVFPA
+98 TLSFVFPV
-106 LMLYASY
+106 LMFYASY
-113 VIVKKRPARKIYWK
+113 MILRKQPAEKIYWK
-127 LGSTTLFLLS
+127 LFSTIIFLLS
-137 SATLLGLV
+137 SATVLGLA
-145 YGKNSLLGY
+145 YGKSSLLGY

-166 REFTQ
+166 REFAQ
-171 NILGTFGTYIIVII
+171 NILGTLGTYIIAIIVIFLSVVITTETKITRVMQI
-185 ITFLC
+185 IRFLC
-190 AIVMTETRIASIMK
+190 SSALKKVFAPIGALRRTGAKKNRGRKKPDAPQAPP
-204 ILESLVRAAHPFV
+204 RAA
-217 EGALKGASARIID
+217 K
-230 ALKRTAARG
+230 
-239 GTQTKKKQDA
+239 A
-249 PKPTPASVRAK
+249 P
-260 TAAAEP
+260 AAAQKQEP
-266 KQKHD
+266 
-271 KKTDAEPQIVFTPP
+271 DAEPQIVFTPP
-285 APESRT
+285 APDKKAEA
-291 EPEPAEPESRW
+291 EPPVPESRW
-302 LDHSLPSIDLLDPK
+302 LDFSLPPVDLLDPK
-316 IGTSVEI
+316 IDTSVEI
-323 DKDAMYQKAALI
+323 DKEAMYQKATLI

-369 INKISSLEGDLA
+369 INRISSLEGDLA
-381 MGLKAFSIR
+381 MGLKALSIR

-403 EVPNESRETVVL
+403 EVPNESREIVVL
-415 RELFESSSFAEKR
+415 RELFESSSFTAQK

-434 LGKDISGRPRYMDLQ
+434 LGKDISGKPRYMDLQ

-500 NIPHLLHPVVTES
+500 DIPHLLHPVVTES
-513 KKAVAALKWLVVEMD
+513 KKAVAALRWLVEEMD
-528 SRYKMLSEEGVRDI
+528 SRYSMLSEEGVRDI
-542 DSYNRKLEALEIEE
+542 DSYNKKLETLEIEE

-561 LPYIVIIIDELAD
+561 LPYIVVIIDELAD
-574 LMMVSPS
+574 LMMVSPA

-648 GKGDM
+648 GRGDM
-653 LFLTSGGGNLLRLQG
+653 LFLASGGSNLLRLQG
-668 ALISDDERKRV
+668 ALISDDERRRV

-685 QADPI
+685 QADPV
-690 YIEEITKDDSEDES
+690 YIEEITKDDSDDES
-704 AGVSDDEKDELYE
+704 SGVSEDEKDELYE
-717 TALEIIAETG
+717 TALGIIAETG

-761 GAAGKPREVYVNMI
+761 GAAGKPREVYVDMI
-775 KTDAG
+775 KADRG
-780 DPD
+780 SSD